1 MRLCIDGSNLRQGG
15 GVTHIKELLAQAN
28 APMHGFERIYMWSSR
43 ATLAQLAEHPWL
55 VKRTEPVL
63 ESNPLRRAL
72 WQRYR
77 LGGLARADAC
87 DLIFAPGG
95 TFTTP
100 FRPIVTM
107 CRNMLPFEWRE
118 RRRYGV
124 SLQGMRFLLLRFAQ
138 ARSFRRAS
146 GTIFL
151 TQYAREVVGRQ
162 VGRLEGAAQI
172 IPHGVDTRF
181 FAPVRQAA
189 STGPRALELVYV
201 SIIDHY
207 KHQVP
212 VAEAVLRLAAQGH
225 PLRLTLIGQA
235 YPPALR
241 RLRSVLDRL
250 DPEARIVR
258 YLGPMA
264 HEEIHAAY
272 ARADI
277 GLFASSCENMP
288 NILLEE
294 MAAGLPIACS
304 DRGPMPEILRDS
316 GEFFDPEDAAS
327 IAEAILRLVQDPE
340 LRERRARAAQALAR
354 EYSWSRCADQ
364 TFRFLARIAAAH
376 CADAAAEVAG

>member
-15 GVTHIKELLAQAN
+15 GVTHIKELLAQADI
-28 APMHGFERIYMWSSR
+28 AVHGFDRIYIWAPR
-43 ATLAQLAEHPWL
+43 ATLAQLVEHPWL

-77 LGGLARADAC
+77 LGALARADGCA
-87 DLIFAPGG
+87 LIFVPGG

-118 RRRYGV
+118 MRRYGV
-124 SLQGMRFLLLRFAQ
+124 SLQGMRLLMLRFAQ

-146 GTIFL
+146 GMIFL
-151 TQYAREVVGRQ
+151 THYAREVVDRQ
-162 VGRLEGAAQI
+162 VGRLEGPMQI
-172 IPHGVDTRF
+172 IPHGVDARF
-181 FAPVRQAA
+181 FAPIRRAM
-189 STGPRALELVYV
+189 STEPRPLEIVYV

-212 VAEAVLRLAAQGH
+212 VSKAVVRLAAEGH
-225 PLRLTLIGQA
+225 PLRLTLIGPS
-235 YPPALR
+235 YPPAMKH
-241 RLRSVLDRL
+241 LRSMLDRL
-250 DPEARIVR
+250 DPDGSIVR

-264 HEEIHAAY
+264 HEEIHAVY
-272 ARADI
+272 ERADV

-304 DRGPMPEILRDS
+304 DRGPMPEILRGA
-316 GEFFDPEDAAS
+316 GEFFDPEDVSS
-327 IAEAILRLVQDPE
+327 IAEAILRLIRDPG

-354 EYSWSRCADQ
+354 EYSWPRCADE
-364 TFRFLARIAAAH
+364 TFRFLSRIATAH
-376 CADAAAEVAG
+376 GANVEAGTAG